1 MPWINLFKDNRKPSK
16 GFDLKFS
23 SPSSE
28 DVVLLDEDDF
38 QHLEKV
44 WGHSLI
50 GYVVGRFP
58 GKKALLECCQKW
70 GVKFSYSTHE
80 NGWLVFKFDSD
91 DMNHVLSAG
100 PYFIFQ
106 RPLLLKVM
114 PLFFDFANE
123 ELSKIP
129 VWVKL
134 RNLPLE
140 LWNPQALGKN
150 LSKIGSPIHTDRLIA
165 FKGSISFARAL
176 VEVDASLDLIEEV
189 HCKLPTVK
197 QDNKTTTSE
206 GPTAGSPTVQS
217 QDAEVVAFTETNPNN
232 PFGKSKEDQVGLST
246 QPCMM
251 QPQATDNIPALQ
263 TPFDISGV
271 ENSKIRVGERSFS
284 QNKKPY
290 WGGSF
295 SSKPMIIASWNII
308 GFNLPLKHHAMQN
321 SFITRELIFEI
332 GISLTTSL
340 LTMLVGF
347 SSFGNLIKLLYR
359 SCNPLLSKQFQV
371 SYIYSLHSVMAI
383 SNISAFLNCPWL
395 LIGDFNSILSPKD
408 RFNGVD
414 ISAYEMQ
421 DFFDCYSE
429 LGLGNLN
436 SHRSMYTW
444 TNGRVWSKLDR
455 ALCNQLWLN
464 SFENSSCEV
473 VGFESISDHA
483 PLVVT
488 TKVLVPKGNSPFK
501 FNNAIV
507 DHPNFL
513 SIVSDGRSH
522 QVPGCCMFK
531 VCKRLKTL
539 KSPLKLLFKQEFSHI
554 ANRVEQAEAEYSRL
568 LNSLQ

>member
-91 DMNHVLSAG
+91 DMNHVLSAS

-150 LSKIGSPIHTDRLIA
+150 LSKIGSPIRTDRLTA
-165 FKGSISFARAL
+165 FKGSISFAREL

-189 HCKLPTVK
+189 CFKLPIGQTFIQKIEYKNRPSFCTRCKMIGHRLAKCKVVSIVK

-206 GPTAGSPTVQS
+206 GPTTGSPSVQS
-217 QDAEVVAFTETNPNN
+217 QDAEVVAFTKTNPTN
-232 PFGKSKEDQVGLST
+232 PFGKPKEDQIGLST
-246 QPCMM
+246 QPCMQ
-251 QPQATDNIPALQ
+251 QPQAYDNILALQ

-271 ENSKIRVGERSFS
+271 ETSK
-284 QNKKPY
+284 
-290 WGGSF
+290 
-295 SSKPMIIASWNII
+295 SSLNQDS
-308 GFNLPLKHHAMQN
+308 
-321 SFITRELIFEI
+321 T
-332 GISLTTSL
+332 GIS
-340 LTMLVGF
+340 
-347 SSFGNLIKLLYR
+347 
-359 SCNPLLSKQFQV
+359 
-371 SYIYSLHSVMAI
+371 
-383 SNISAFLNCPWL
+383 
-395 LIGDFNSILSPKD
+395 
-408 RFNGVD
+408 
-414 ISAYEMQ
+414 
-421 DFFDCYSE
+421 
-429 LGLGNLN
+429 
-436 SHRSMYTW
+436 
-444 TNGRVWSKLDR
+444 
-455 ALCNQLWLN
+455 
-464 SFENSSCEV
+464 
-473 VGFESISDHA
+473 
-483 PLVVT
+483 
-488 TKVLVPKGNSPFK
+488 
-501 FNNAIV
+501 
-507 DHPNFL
+507 
-513 SIVSDGRSH
+513 
-522 QVPGCCMFK
+522 
-531 VCKRLKTL
+531 
-539 KSPLKLLFKQEFSHI
+539 
-554 ANRVEQAEAEYSRL
+554 
-568 LNSLQ
+568 